1 MTVEINDAEIS
12 RHAAEQV
19 LVLAD
24 KARTLAALRLERTRL
39 ATRNLSPPAA
49 LEAMRVQLSGAK
61 Q

>member
-39 ATRNLSPPAA
+39 ATRNLSLPAA